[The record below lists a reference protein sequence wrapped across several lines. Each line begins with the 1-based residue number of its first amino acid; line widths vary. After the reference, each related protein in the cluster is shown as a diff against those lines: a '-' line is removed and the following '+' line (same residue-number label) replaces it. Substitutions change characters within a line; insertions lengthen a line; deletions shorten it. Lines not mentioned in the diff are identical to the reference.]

1 MNLGRFAGSAAVA
14 AIKEWNPLGPEA
26 YARRDRNK
34 AYRKARRKQKRGEA
48 LTEDESRVL
57 SQTQEVS
64 MLPQNT
70 MRKGGIAV
78 TALGP
83 VLTVVLKMVGM
94 NECTPEEVSM
104 GCVGAAEIA
113 GTLLTVGGAVLYWIG
128 RNRADARE
136 KPVGEK

>member
-1 MNLGRFAGSAAVA
+1 MSLGKFAVD
-14 AIKEWNPLGPEA
+14 AIKAWDPLSPEA

-34 AYRKARRKQKRGEA
+34 AYRKARRKAKRGDT
-48 LTEDESRVL
+48 LSEDEYEIL
-57 SQTQEVS
+57 NTTKEVA

-70 MRKGGIAV
+70 LRKGGIAV

-83 VLTVVLKMVGM
+83 VLTIGLKMFGVS
-94 NECTPEEVSM
+94 ECTVDEAAM

-128 RNRADARE
+128 RNRAE
-136 KPVGEK
+136 KRGE